1 MVSKVTVPADVL
13 AKLSVLP
20 FGDAVSMRGDWNF
33 TSLGGTKVGNAPV
46 LPALTSK

>member
-20 FGDAVSMRGDWNF
+20 FGDVVSMRAGWDYTNLGNTVDNAPTLPSF
-33 TSLGGTKVGNAPV
+33 TSK
-46 LPALTSK
+46 